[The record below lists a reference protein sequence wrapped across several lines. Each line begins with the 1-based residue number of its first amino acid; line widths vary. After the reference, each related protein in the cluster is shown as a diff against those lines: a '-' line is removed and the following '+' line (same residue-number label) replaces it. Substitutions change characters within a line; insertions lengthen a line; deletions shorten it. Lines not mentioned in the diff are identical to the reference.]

1 MKKQNDVSPDNEKTR
16 NSGKKGLKDGMDHS
30 PATDT
35 ALPDDAIGRGLKRM
49 FDDVVKEPIPPE
61 FLELLNRIDRKCD

>member
-1 MKKQNDVSPDNEKTR
+1 MKKQRDVGPDSEKNS
-16 NSGKKGLKDGMDHS
+16 NSGKQGMKDGMDKA
-30 PATDT
+30 PV
-35 ALPDDAIGRGLKRM
+35 PDANRPEDVIGRGLKRM